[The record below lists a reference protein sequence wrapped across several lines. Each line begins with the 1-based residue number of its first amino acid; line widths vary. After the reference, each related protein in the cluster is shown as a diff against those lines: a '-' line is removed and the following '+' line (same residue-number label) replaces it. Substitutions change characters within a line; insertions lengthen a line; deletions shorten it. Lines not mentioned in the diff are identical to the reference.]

1 MPIKSDLPLKAR
13 PLAPGPAWS
22 WTGFYGGINGG
33 YSVASDHFSQGFVG
47 NVNNPSILSESSSF
61 NSTITPKGGFLG
73 LQGGYNYQTGP
84 IVWGVEGDWQWANQ
98 SARSCGLNCGF
109 TQTPDNVGIF
119 IYGAS
124 GGQAFSV
131 DQKVNWFGTA
141 RGRIGWTPSDGT
153 MLYAT
158 AGGAWMGI
166 DETDM
171 INYTNTLG
179 RINSTT
185 TASFSNT
192 KSGYAVGGGAEFRL
206 WGNWTGKVE
215 YLHIDVGGTTGT
227 AFHFAPPVIGP
238 LALTTTTGRIRN
250 DIVRLGVNYKLG
262 PWGMTETLAPL
273 AALPVKVP
281 VDRAPSGWNWT
292 GFFLG
297 ANGGYGVDSDNFVK
311 TITRA
316 NPSVRYSTVNHT
328 NAPKGEFLG
337 LQGGYNYQTGPIVWG
352 VEGDWQWANQSA
364 SSCGLSCV
372 STTPIAPL
380 PQTSSFLSV
389 DQKVNWLGTARARIG
404 WTPSEGTMLYAT
416 AGGAWMGIDE
426 TDTVA
431 AIAPTPSTTTASFS
445 NTKSGYAVGGGAEFR
460 LWGNWT
466 GKVEYLHIDVG
477 GTTSTRWPYTFV
489 VTTATGRIKDDI
501 VRLGVNYKLGDLAS
515 VLTR

>member
-13 PLAPGPAWS
+13 PFAPGPAWS

-47 NVNNPSILSESSSF
+47 NVNNPSILSEASSF

-166 DETDM
+166 DETD
-171 INYTNTLG
+171 
-179 RINSTT
+179 
-185 TASFSNT
+185 
-192 KSGYAVGGGAEFRL
+192 
-206 WGNWTGKVE
+206 
-215 YLHIDVGGTTGT
+215 
-227 AFHFAPPVIGP
+227 
-238 LALTTTTGRIRN
+238 
-250 DIVRLGVNYKLG
+250 
-262 PWGMTETLAPL
+262 
-273 AALPVKVP
+273 
-281 VDRAPSGWNWT
+281 
-292 GFFLG
+292 
-297 ANGGYGVDSDNFVK
+297 
-311 TITRA
+311 
-316 NPSVRYSTVNHT
+316 
-328 NAPKGEFLG
+328 
-337 LQGGYNYQTGPIVWG
+337 
-352 VEGDWQWANQSA
+352 
-364 SSCGLSCV
+364 
-372 STTPIAPL
+372 
-380 PQTSSFLSV
+380 
-389 DQKVNWLGTARARIG
+389 
-404 WTPSEGTMLYAT
+404 
-416 AGGAWMGIDE
+416 
-426 TDTVA
+426 TVA
-431 AIAPTPSTTTASFS
+431 SIAPTPSTTTASFS
-445 NTKSGYAVGGGAEFR
+445 NTKSGYAAGGGAEFR

-477 GTTSTRWPYTFV
+477 GTTSTGGPNTFV
-489 VTTATGRIKDDI
+489 VTTTTGRIKDDI